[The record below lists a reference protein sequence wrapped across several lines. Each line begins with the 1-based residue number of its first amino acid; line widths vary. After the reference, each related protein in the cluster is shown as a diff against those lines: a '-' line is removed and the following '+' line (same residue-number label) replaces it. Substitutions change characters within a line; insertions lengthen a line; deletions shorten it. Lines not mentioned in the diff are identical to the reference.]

1 MKKYCL
7 YMFLPCLLLLCSC
20 SSTDWNKVLQDVS
33 QIALTEQDV
42 AGGLKDALIQGISTG
57 AEIASREDGYFG
69 NELIRIALPPEVR
82 RVEST
87 LRNVGLEKEMDRVL
101 LAINRGAENAASEAK
116 PIFIGAIRQ
125 LTFEDVWNIL
135 RGEPDAATQFLRRTT
150 SEQLTA
156 LFMPKVRESL
166 GKVGATRYYGELVT
180 AYNALPGTREAIDP
194 DLGAYVTDKAIDGLF
209 TLIAR
214 EEKNIRENPRARG
227 TALMRRVFAAQD

>member
-20 SSTDWNKVLQDVS
+20 SSTDWNRVLQDVS
-33 QIALTEQDV
+33 RIALTEQDV
-42 AGGLKDALIQGISTG
+42 ADGLKDALIQGISTG
-57 AEIASREDGYFG
+57 AEIASKEDGFFG

-87 LRNVGLEKEMDRVL
+87 LRNAGLEREMDRVL

-150 SEQLTA
+150 SEQLTS

-166 GKVGATRYYGELVT
+166 AKVGATRYYGELVT

-194 DLGAYVTDKAIDGLF
+194 DLGAYVTDRAIDGLF

-214 EEKNIRENPRARG
+214 EEMNIRENPRARG